1 VKVVAGQINNGM
13 AIVDPRR
20 LARRSAETLREHG
33 IRALLW
39 QTLALI
45 GVRRLEI
52 HCRPTDRETVTPVPA
67 VAGVRVRALQPEDAR
82 AYEDLGPQPEISEA
96 ELLRRIRSGHCCFG
110 AWRGERLIAVHW
122 LALDEAPLSYL
133 GVSVALGPDCCLDY
147 EAYTAP
153 EERRRGISNLLAG
166 AVREQARSRGR
177 AQLLSAVLPEN
188 RVSFGI
194 ISPRSRI
201 VGTAASIRIGRW
213 RLAHSS
219 VPSVYLGHLRT
230 RQRVR

>member
-1 VKVVAGQINNGM
+1 M

-20 LARRSAETLREHG
+20 LARRSAETLREDG

-39 QTLALI
+39 QTLAFI

-52 HCRPTDRETVTPVPA
+52 HCRPTERETVRTVRAVP
-67 VAGVRVRALQPEDAR
+67 GVRVRALRPEDAQ
-82 AYEDLGPQPEISEA
+82 AYEALGPQPEIGEA
-96 ELLRRIRSGHCCFG
+96 EFLRRMQGGHCCLG

-122 LALDEAPLSYL
+122 LALEDAPLPYL
-133 GVSVALGPDCCLDY
+133 GVSVILGAHCCLDY

-166 AVREQARSRGR
+166 AVRGQAISRGK

-194 ISPRSRI
+194 ISSRSRI
-201 VGTAASIRIGRW
+201 VGTAASIRMGRW

-219 VPSVYLGHLRT
+219 VPSAYLGCLRT
-230 RQRVR
+230 GRRIR